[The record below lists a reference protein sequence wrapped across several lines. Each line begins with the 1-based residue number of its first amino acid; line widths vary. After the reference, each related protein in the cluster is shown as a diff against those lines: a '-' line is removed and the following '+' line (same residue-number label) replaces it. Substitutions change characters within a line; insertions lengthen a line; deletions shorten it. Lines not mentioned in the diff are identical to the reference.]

1 MHALDKRYDD
11 TRAVALHGDV
21 VEGDGVEVVGDEG
34 ALVGRDTTSDV
45 IVDNRDIEE
54 QNEGN
59 QDDSTIN
66 GTTKSDAQMHTTHSG
81 IMNGRIRLHRRRHVV
96 ERVGSFETPT
106 TSVDKSP
113 LPNTFTTV

>member
-1 MHALDKRYDD
+1 MHALDKKYDD
-11 TRAVALHGDV
+11 ARAVALHGDV

-106 TSVDKSP
+106 TSVAKSP